1 MHMKKRRKTSE
12 NIKRQ
17 NVKNE
22 VKIITNDQNNDRQN
36 TDEEETQKDIS

>member
-22 VKIITNDQNNDRQN
+22 VKIIKNDQNNDRQN

>member
-22 VKIITNDQNNDRQN
+22 VKIIKNDQNNDRQN
-36 TDEEETQKDIS
+36 TDEEETERH